1 LRTESL
7 THIGR
12 NLTSMC
18 GTRNGRQ
25 ATLVP
30 SGCLALI
37 AVFCSTGMLSAQA
50 TTAAAVGTVTDASGA
65 VVPGAVITLLD
76 LDTRDKRVSTS
87 NSEGQFV
94 FNLLGPNHYSLTA
107 THKGF
112 QTLTIPSFALS
123 AGDNAREDVHL
134 VVGTE
139 AQVVEVQAQEP
150 ALQTD
155 TSVLT
160 HIITDKATQD
170 LPLNGRNYINLVQV
184 SPGATEGPNNGLSS
198 GNRPDDRRQ
207 TSSVSVNGQSDVIND
222 QMIDGMDNNER
233 VIGSIGVRP
242 SVDAIQEVR
251 IQTNVFT
258 ADVGRSAGAV
268 INVITKSGTDKL
280 HGTAYE
286 FFRNTVL
293 NANPYD
299 FGQDLPKPAY
309 HQNQFGGSLGGPI
322 RKDKTFFFGD
332 YEGLRL
338 VRKLNPTQTT
348 VPTAFERADVGNF
361 TDNSAIDTVVPASSF
376 DPIGLQYFNLFPM
389 PTSTAFANNYTVT
402 PSDSQFSTT
411 FDGRVDQHFNDTNTF
426 FARYTY
432 NAVTTDIGGL
442 FPNVSEA
449 GVTIAPGGNL
459 SSYAG
464 AAKDDAQQVQLD
476 YVHVFTSNLI
486 LDLKAGYTY
495 LNNTQYPQNYG
506 TNVNQAFGQP
516 NINIGE
522 LNSGLAPVS
531 INAQVGN
538 LGGHTPITYSENTY
552 QYMGALTWTHG
563 KHNTRFGAGFLRRQ
577 NTVIQPDN
585 GKGNWTFNTYADLL
599 SGTYATVGRTNIL
612 VLPHYRAWEPH
623 VYAQDDW
630 RIVPNLT
637 LNLGI
642 RYDVYTPYTEIKN
655 QLSNFDTGL
664 AKIVVAG
671 QDGVSDHANI
681 RTDYSNVAP
690 RVGFAWTAAPLTVI
704 RGGFGISFAPENM
717 TSGAAIVNQPF
728 SSSFGTCTPTVCSV
742 PGYSTFADGVPLP
755 VPSSAANPSGSV
767 LAAENPHFKSTYIEQ
782 FNLTIEKEFGGNIAT
797 ISYVGELGHRLAYY
811 VSDYNDAPPN
821 SESFVD
827 PTAAVLKVSTF
838 NYNTLR
844 HYYAEVPNLTSI
856 PYWTSQGNSNYNA
869 LQAVVQRRLKNG
881 LDFQANYTWAH
892 GLDDSETISQDG
904 SDGFGS
910 VPSLIPTLEYGSS
923 NLNVTNRIAATVDY
937 ALPFGN
943 DFSGLKAELA
953 KGWQLNGIYVWDT
966 GTPFSIT
973 NSSNRSGTRPG
984 TSNTDRPDQIKTA
997 TLSRR
1002 TVAKWF
1008 DTSSFVGQVGGQ
1020 IGSERRDQVYG
1031 PHFQHLDLSLFK
1043 TFPLTSQ
1050 VSLEFRMEAFNVANS
1065 VNFADP
1071 GASLGASG
1079 FGTISSTANAYNPR
1093 LIQFAVKL
1101 QF

>member
-1 LRTESL
+1 VGNDELIRISQSVDVSHNARTSCR
-7 THIGR
+7 R
-12 NLTSMC
+12 NLL
-18 GTRNGRQ
+18 RA
-25 ATLVP
+25 ATLA
-30 SGCLALI
+30 LA
-37 AVFCSTGMLSAQA
+37 AVCGYTATLPAQT
-50 TTAAAVGTVTDASGA
+50 TTAEAVGTVTDASGA
-65 VVPGAVITLLD
+65 VVPGATITLLN
-76 LDTRDKRVSTS
+76 LDTRDKRTATS
-87 NSEGQFV
+87 NNAGQFV
-94 FNLLGPNHYSLTA
+94 FNLLTPNHYSLTA

-112 QTLTIPSFALS
+112 QTLTIPGFALS

-134 VVGTE
+134 SVGTE
-139 AQVVEVQAQEP
+139 AQVVQVQAQEP

-155 TSVLT
+155 ASVLT

-184 SPGATEGPNNGLSS
+184 SPGATEGPNNGLAS

-258 ADVGRSAGAV
+258 ADVGRSAGAI
-268 INVITKSGTDKL
+268 INVITKSGTNKL

-322 RKDKTFFFGD
+322 RKDRTFFFGD

-338 VRKLNPTQTT
+338 VRRLNPTQTT
-348 VPTAFERADVGNF
+348 VPTAFERTNLGNF
-361 TDNSAIDTVVPASSF
+361 SDNPAINMVVPASAF
-376 DPIGLQYFNLFPM
+376 DPIGEQYFKLFPA
-389 PTSTAFANNYTVT
+389 PTSGALSNNYTVT

-411 FDGRVDQHFNDTNTF
+411 FDGRVDQHFNDRNTV

-432 NAVTTDIGGL
+432 NAVTTNIGGL
-442 FPNVSEA
+442 FPNVTEA

-464 AAKDDAQQVQLD
+464 AAKDDAQQAQLD
-476 YVHVFTSNLI
+476 YVHVFTPNLL

-506 TNVNQAFGQP
+506 VNVNQAFGQP

-531 INAQVGN
+531 VSAQPGN
-538 LGGHTPITYSENTY
+538 LGGHTPITYSENSY

-577 NTVIQPDN
+577 NAVIQPDD
-585 GKGNWTFNTYADLL
+585 GKGNWTFTNYAGLL
-599 SGTYATVGRTNIL
+599 TGTYATVDRTNIL

-623 VYAQDDW
+623 VYVQDDW
-630 RIVPNLT
+630 RILPNLT

-655 QLSNFDTGL
+655 QLSNFDTDL

-671 QDGVSDHANI
+671 VDGVSDHANI

-690 RVGFAWTAAPLTVI
+690 RVGFAYTVAPLTVI
-704 RGGFGISFAPENM
+704 RGGFGLSFAPENM

-728 SSSFGTCTPTVCSV
+728 SAAFGTCTPTVCAV
-742 PGYSTFADGVPLP
+742 PGYSQFADGVPLP
-755 VPSSAANPSGSV
+755 VPSSATSPSGSI

-782 FNLTIEKEFGGNIAT
+782 FNLTVEKEFGGNIAT
-797 ISYVGELGHRLAYY
+797 LSYVGELGHRLAYY

-827 PTAAVLKVSTF
+827 PTASKLTVSSF

-844 HYYAEVPNLTSI
+844 RFYAEAPKVTSI
-856 PYWTSQGNSNYNA
+856 PYWTSQGQSSYNG

-881 LDFQANYTWAH
+881 LDFQVNYTWAH

-910 VPSLIPTLEYGSS
+910 VP
-923 NLNVTNRIAATVDY
+923 
-937 ALPFGN
+937 
-943 DFSGLKAELA
+943 
-953 KGWQLNGIYVWDT
+953 
-966 GTPFSIT
+966 
-973 NSSNRSGTRPG
+973 
-984 TSNTDRPDQIKTA
+984 
-997 TLSRR
+997 
-1002 TVAKWF
+1002 
-1008 DTSSFVGQVGGQ
+1008 
-1020 IGSERRDQVYG
+1020 
-1031 PHFQHLDLSLFK
+1031 
-1043 TFPLTSQ
+1043 
-1050 VSLEFRMEAFNVANS
+1050 
-1065 VNFADP
+1065 
-1071 GASLGASG
+1071 
-1079 FGTISSTANAYNPR
+1079 
-1093 LIQFAVKL
+1093 
-1101 QF
+1101 